1 VIVFFVDLIGIVDF
15 FSFHK
20 GIKSM

>member
-1 VIVFFVDLIGIVDF
+1 VIVLFVDLIGIVDF